1 MRLDDPRRESVAWA
15 LAAGENQAYAARA
28 ANVDRGTVTRWLK
41 DEPMLRRIDEI
52 KVMMAD
58 KGTEESDGSEEAR
71 RGLARLVPIAE
82 QVIEAALKGEPYNGK
97 PVTAQQHQNALRTI
111 DLAHKLHPRETT
123 GATGAPAL
131 GDLIAAADARRARS

>member
-1 MRLDDPRRESVAWA
+1 VRLDDPRRESIAWA
-15 LAAGENQAYAARA
+15 IAAGENQAYAARA
-28 ANVDRGTVTRWLK
+28 ANVDRGTVTRWMK
-41 DEPMLRRIDEI
+41 EEPLLRRIDELKI
-52 KVMMAD
+52 MMAE
-58 KGTEESDGSEEAR
+58 TPEDGGAE

-131 GDLIAAADARRARS
+131 QELIRAADAHRAGS